1 MVFFWAG
8 TVVPAYDEQEN
19 AVIKKAK
26 DKVLINMV
34 HPTVEFTI
42 CNAWNLK
49 SGLTGHIV
57 LVCPSLLW
65 ELVYQR

>member
-26 DKVLINMV
+26 DKVLINMA

-42 CNAWNLK
+42 CNAWNLE
-49 SGLTGHIV
+49 SGLIGYSP
-57 LVCPSLLW
+57 CCNGDRFFGS
-65 ELVYQR
+65 